1 MTVNWSTK
9 SNICWTCGK
18 LDLKFISDKD
28 PVYSSFEDVSAIIK
42 LRAFSQYGIKV
53 QLFIIIDIILFLCFN
68 FYTLFY

>member
-28 PVYSSFEDVSAIIK
+28 PVYSAFEDVSAIIK

-53 QLFIIIDIILFLCFN
+53 
-68 FYTLFY
+68 